1 MKKSL
6 LVFSTLGVLALGG
19 MSLTAATYSDSTG
32 ENFTGAGGGILDI
45 TSVEVNTTATDLI
58 FKINLAGDPSSPTD
72 WGKYMIGIDSVAGG
86 DTAGNGWGR
95 PISLGSGMDYWF
107 GSWVDSGNAVQ
118 VFGYSGSWSQIGG
131 VGTFAGGPAVP
142 GLAINKNTSSVTIT
156 APLSLL
162 GLVSGSQIPFT
173 FDVYTSGGGGGDSA
187 VDALGNPAQSIA
199 DWGNPYSSAG
209 HVNTFTV
216 PEPSAIALVGLGSL
230 ALVRRSLRR
239 K

>member
-1 MKKSL
+1 MLAS
-6 LVFSTLGVLALGG
+6 LALAG
-19 MSLTAATYSDSTG
+19 MSAQAATYADSTG

-72 WGKYMIGIDSVAGG
+72 WGKYLIGIDSVAGG
-86 DTAGNGWGR
+86 DTVGNGWGR
-95 PISLGSGMDYWF
+95 PISMSSGMDYWV
-107 GSWVDSGNAVQ
+107 GSWADSGNGVQ
-118 VFGYSGSWSQIGG
+118 VFGYSGSWSQIGAA
-131 VGTFAGGPAVP
+131 GTFAGGPAVP
-142 GLAINKNTSSVTIT
+142 GLAITKNTSSVTIT

-162 GLVSGSQIPFT
+162 GLASGSSFT

-187 VDALGNPAQSIA
+187 VDALGNPGQTIA
-199 DWGNPYSSAG
+199 NWGDPYNSGGLVKS
-209 HVNTFTV
+209 FTV
-216 PEPSAIALVGLGSL
+216 PEPSALALIGLGSL